1 MMLYYEL
8 KKIWVKR
15 STKIALLLLAGVLAL
30 ACYLSIHD
38 VYYAN
43 ENGEIEYGI
52 AAIGKLKAAKKE
64 WAGLLTEEVIA
75 DVIAENIRI
84 NETPEGRSDD
94 DVKMSNIA
102 FGWKQG
108 FRDIRNMLITSY
120 CKFQVWDYY
129 RPDSLLPEDAAS
141 FYENRILHL
150 KEWLDEENQQNLYSD
165 AEKAFLIER
174 FEALKT
180 PFYYDYAEGFRMM
193 SEYSAMVIMITTLIF
208 GFMAAGIFSG
218 EFGTKADAIL
228 FASYHGRKRAVA
240 AKLLAG
246 VLWITFLYFAIM
258 FLYSIFVFS
267 ILGADGAGV
276 PIQIRK
282 WKSFYNLTNMQEY
295 LLTVF
300 GGYVGILFIML
311 LTMLV
316 SAKTKSTALAATIP
330 FIIIFLPSFIFSD
343 ALADIWMK
351 VVGLLPDRLLDMN
364 QSISLFSLYSI
375 GGKVVGG
382 IGILFVLYGT
392 VSILLAPLIYQ
403 IYRKASAG

>member
-30 ACYLSIHD
+30 VCYLSAD
-38 VYYAN
+38 VYYVN
-43 ENGEIEYGI
+43 ENGDTEYGV

-75 DVIAENIRI
+75 DIIEENIRI
-84 NETPEGRSDD
+84 NGTPEGSSE

-102 FGWKQG
+102 YGWKQG
-108 FRDIRNMLITSY
+108 FTDIRYLLMCSY
-120 CKFQVWDYY
+120 CKFQEADVY
-129 RPDSLLPEDAAS
+129 RPDSLVPEDAAT

-150 KEWLDEENQQNLYSD
+150 KEWLDADEQHYRLSEE
-165 AEKAFLIER
+165 EKAFLLNRYETL
-174 FEALKT
+174 ET
-180 PFYYDYAEGFRMM
+180 PFQYDYEEGFKKAF
-193 SEYSAMVIMITTLIF
+193 EYSAMVIMLTTLIL

-218 EFGTKADAIL
+218 EFGNKADAVL
-228 FASYHGRKRAVA
+228 YASYHGRKRAVA
-240 AKLLAG
+240 AKLWAG
-246 VLWITFLYFAIM
+246 LLWITILYFAIM
-258 FLYSIFVFS
+258 LLYSFFVFGY
-267 ILGADGAGV
+267 LGADGAGS
-276 PIQIRK
+276 PIQIRQ
-282 WKSFYNLTNMQEY
+282 WKSFYHLTNLQEY
-295 LLTVF
+295 LLIVF
-300 GGYVGILFIML
+300 GGYVGMLFSML

-375 GGKVVGG
+375 GGRVVGG
-382 IGILFVLYGT
+382 IGILFVLYGA
-392 VSILLAPLIYQ
+392 VSILLGPLIYQ